1 MPKERDDNRIDVAA
15 LRDRLAGASGQ
26 QFWRGL
32 EELAGTAEFQDLLR
46 HEFPGGADLWQT
58 SLSRRSFLKLMGASL
73 ALASLTGC
81 GRPREQIVPYVEQPE
96 EIVPGKPLFYATAL
110 TLCGYATGVLVESHE
125 GRPTKIEGNP
135 RHPASLGASGAF
147 EQAAILGLYDP
158 DRSQAV
164 INIGRIST
172 WDAFLAQ
179 LTTQLQAVAASQGAG
194 LRLLTEPVTSP
205 TLASQI
211 QSLLQKYPRA
221 QWHQWAA
228 VNRDSVFEGARLAF
242 GRPANPVYRIDQ
254 AEIILALD
262 ADFLGSGPGCLR
274 YARQFADRRRVRA
287 GQERMNRLYAVESM
301 PTVSGAI
308 ADHRLRLKASHVET
322 FARALAARLGIGI
335 QGSGRN
341 GAADSQLSIPI
352 SWLDALVKDLQANR
366 GRSLI
371 IAGVE
376 QPPAVHALA
385 HALNAALGNI
395 GQTAIYT
402 EPVEASPV
410 NTSQS
415 LRALVDAMNS
425 GQVSA
430 LVLAG
435 GNPVF
440 DAPADLDF
448 ASALAKVD
456 FRVHL
461 GLYEDE
467 TAALCHWHIPAA
479 HELESWGDARAF
491 DGSASVVQP
500 LIMPLY
506 GGKSAYELLA
516 ALQGQVGGSDHDLV
530 RGYWKEHGLADD
542 HVWRQAL
549 HDGVIANSAFSP
561 IDLAIGDAA
570 LSKESGNPQSSTSQG
585 LEIVFRP
592 DPTIWDGRFAN
603 SGWLQ
608 ELPKPITTLTW
619 DNAAFMSPATAARLE
634 LVNEDLI
641 ELRFRG
647 RSARAPVWVLP
658 GHADD
663 SITVTLGYG
672 RTRAGRVGT
681 NTGFNAY
688 PLRASDA
695 LWFGDG
701 LEVVKAGERYAMAAT
716 QIHFNVEG
724 RDLVKAGMLAEFEQN
739 PKLFGVPAGAIPGQ
753 GQPSLLPEYSY
764 NGHRWGMSIDTSV
777 CIGCNACT
785 IACQAENNIPVVGKE
800 QVLLSREMHWLK
812 VDRYYEGGLDNPRSV
827 FQPRPCMQCEQA
839 PCELVCPV
847 GATVHS
853 AEGLNDMVYNRCVG
867 TRYCSNNC
875 PYKVRHFNFF
885 QYADQTTPVIK
896 LMQNPDVTVRDR
908 GVMEKCTY
916 CVQRINAA
924 KIAAEHAGRPIQ
936 DGEIKT
942 ACQEACPTQA
952 IVFGDIN
959 DQQSQV
965 AQLKAQ
971 PTNYGLLAELG
982 TRPRT
987 TYLAKLR
994 NPNPEISAES

>member
-1 MPKERDDNRIDVAA
+1 MTKDAA
-15 LRDRLAGASGQ
+15 DRSIQIATLRARLAGATGKTY
-26 QFWRGL
+26 WRGL
-32 EELAGTAEFQDLLR
+32 EELAETAEFQDLLR
-46 HEFPGGADLWQT
+46 HEFPRGADLWQA
-58 SLSRRSFLKLMGASL
+58 SLSRRTFLRLMGASL
-73 ALASLTGC
+73 ALAGLTSC
-81 GRPREQIVPYVEQPE
+81 GRPREQIVPYVRQPE
-96 EIVPGKPLFYATAL
+96 QIVPGKPLFYATAL
-110 TLCGYATGVLVESHE
+110 TLGGYATGVLVESHE

-147 EQAAILGLYDP
+147 EQAAILELYDP

-179 LTTQLQAVAASQGAG
+179 LTTQLQSLEANRGAG

-205 TLASQI
+205 ALAAQI
-211 QSLLQKYPRA
+211 QALLQKYPAA
-221 QWHQWAA
+221 QWHQWSP
-228 VNRDSVFEGARLAF
+228 VNRDSAFEGARQVF
-242 GRPANPVYRIDQ
+242 GRPANTVYRLEQ
-254 AEIILALD
+254 ADVILALD
-262 ADFLGSGPGCLR
+262 ADFLGSGPGTLR

-287 GQERMNRLYAVESM
+287 GQARMNRLYAVEST
-301 PTVSGAI
+301 PTITGAM
-308 ADHRLRLKASHVET
+308 ADHRLPLRASQVEL
-322 FARALAARLGIGI
+322 FARALAQRLGMGEG
-335 QGSGRN
+335 GSG
-341 GAADSQLSIPI
+341 AASAPDLQSLIPS
-352 SWLDALVKDLQANR
+352 SWLDALAKDLQANR
-366 GRSLI
+366 GRSLVV
-371 IAGVE
+371 AGAE
-376 QPPAVHALA
+376 QQPAVHALA
-385 HALNAALGNI
+385 HAMNAALGNA
-395 GQTAIYT
+395 GQTVLYT

-410 NTSQS
+410 NTTES
-415 LRALVDAMNS
+415 LRALTDAMNG
-425 GQVSA
+425 GQVST
-430 LVLAG
+430 LVVIG
-435 GNPVF
+435 GNPAF
-440 DAPADLDF
+440 DAPADFNF
-448 ASALAKVD
+448 AGALAKVA
-456 FRVHL
+456 FRAHL

-479 HELESWGDARAF
+479 HQLESWGDARAF
-491 DGSASVVQP
+491 DGAVSIAQP

-516 ALQGQVGGSDHDLV
+516 ALLGQTDGSDQDIV
-530 RGYWKEHGLADD
+530 RGYWREHGLADD
-542 HVWRQAL
+542 SAWRQAL
-549 HDGVIANSAFSP
+549 HDGMIANSGLPALP
-561 IDLAIGDAA
+561 VTANLTDLPSQVPSLQPQAA
-570 LSKESGNPQSSTSQG
+570 LE
-585 LEIVFRP
+585 LIFRP

-603 SGWLQ
+603 NGWLQ

-619 DNAAFMSPATAARLE
+619 DNAALMSPATAARLG
-634 LVNEDLI
+634 LTNEDLV

-647 RSARAPVWVLP
+647 RSVRAPVWMLP

-663 SITVTLGYG
+663 SVTVTFGYG
-672 RTRAGRVGT
+672 RTRAGKVGT

-688 PLRASDA
+688 ALRGSDA
-695 LWFGDG
+695 PWFGDG
-701 LEVVKAGERYAMAAT
+701 LEAVKAGERSSLAST
-716 QIHFNVEG
+716 QIHFGLEG
-724 RDLVKAGMLAEFEQN
+724 RELVKTGTLAEFQRN
-739 PKLFGVPAGAIPGQ
+739 PSFLGPSAGVIPGQ
-753 GQPSLLPEYSY
+753 GQPSLLPEDVYD
-764 NGHRWGMSIDTSV
+764 GHRWGMSIDTNV

-785 IACQAENNIPVVGKE
+785 IACQAENNIPIVGKQ

-812 VDRYYEGGLDNPRSV
+812 VDRYYEGGVGNPRSV
-827 FQPRPCMQCEQA
+827 FQPRPCMQCEKA

-885 QYADQTTPVIK
+885 QYADQATPVIK
-896 LMQNPDVTVRDR
+896 LMYNPDVTVRDR

-916 CVQRINAA
+916 CVQRINAG
-924 KIAAEHAGRPIQ
+924 KIEAEKDGRPVR

-965 AQLKAQ
+965 AQLKSQ
-971 PTNYGLLAELG
+971 PLHYGLLAELG

-994 NPNPEISAES
+994 NPNPEIGDVW